1 MYAPY
6 FGLQHPPFSIAP
18 DPRYLFM
25 SERHREALAH
35 LLYGLD
41 AGGGFVLLTGEV
53 GAGKTTVCRCFLE
66 QIPPHCNV
74 AYIFNPKLTVGELLR
89 SICDEFGVPH
99 KPTVPGVETVKDYLD
114 PLNASLLAAHGA
126 GRNTVLIID
135 EAQNLSADV
144 LEQLRLLT
152 NLETS
157 ERKLLQIILIG
168 QPELRAMVA
177 RPSMEQLAQRVIARF
192 HLGALSP
199 HETQQYIAHRM
210 AVAGLQGPLPFSA
223 RAVRRVHALSH
234 GVPRRINLLCD
245 RALLGAYAAGA
256 REVSATIV
264 NRAAREVFDA
274 PAAAAAA
281 RSARGA
287 MPRWAVA
294 GIGAVAGAA
303 LVAAAGWAVG
313 GWPALPL
320 RADGPLVDQPTS
332 AGVQAPVTGTG
343 LKQDAAGAATSAKNS
358 VAAAP
363 AASAA
368 SGASAASVA
377 ANTSSTALA
386 QFLAAQPAQPA
397 GEAAAWKALA
407 SAWGVTLTDGA
418 DACATLPRDGLKC
431 YRNRR
436 AGLNLVRQIDRP
448 VMLTLFPS
456 EEAEES
462 VSAVL
467 RGLDGDTATLEGAGQ
482 TLKVPVE
489 ALAQVWR
496 GDMATLW
503 RTPPGMPERG
513 EIVDTPDGAAW
524 LDKQLASKAAGGSG
538 PGSRPMTPALRQS
551 RIHRFQLAQGV
562 TPDGRAGPLTLMLL
576 NRATGVNE
584 PRLQNK
590 S

>member
-1 MYAPY
+1 MYAPF

-99 KPTVPGVETVKDYLD
+99 QPSVAGVETVKDYID

-168 QPELRAMVA
+168 QPELRTMVA
-177 RPSMEQLAQRVIARF
+177 SPALEQLAQRVIARF
-192 HLGALSP
+192 HLDALSAQ
-199 HETQQYIAHRM
+199 ETQQYIAHRL
-210 AVAGLQGPLPFSA
+210 AVAGLQGPQPFSRSA
-223 RAVRRVHALSH
+223 LRRVHALSR
-234 GVPRRINLLCD
+234 GIPRRINLLCD
-245 RALLGAYAAGA
+245 RALLGAYAAGV
-256 REVSATIV
+256 REVSARIV
-264 NRAAREVFDA
+264 QRAAAEVFDA
-274 PAAAAAA
+274 PASAAAA
-281 RSARGA
+281 RSARGQW
-287 MPRWAVA
+287 PRWAVA
-294 GIGAVAGAA
+294 SLGVAAGAA
-303 LVAAAGWAVG
+303 LVAGGWALG
-313 GWPALPL
+313 TWPQWS
-320 RADGPLVDQPTS
+320 RQ
-332 AGVQAPVTGTG
+332 GVV
-343 LKQDAAGAATSAKNS
+343 SS
-358 VAAAP
+358 AAP
-363 AASAA
+363 AGAMASKTSASAPSSTAPPSSVA
-368 SGASAASVA
+368 STAAVTTPTAPTAGASAPRGAAPVAMSDLQQFVA
-377 ANTSSTALA
+377 AL
-386 QFLAAQPAQPA
+386 PASDN
-397 GEAAAWKALA
+397 AAWQTLA
-407 SAWGVTLTDGA
+407 SAWGGSVAEGA
-418 DACATLPRDGLKC
+418 DACAALPRDGLRC

-448 VMLTLFPS
+448 VLVTLFPS
-456 EEAEES
+456 EEGDVA

-467 RGLDGDTATLEGAGQ
+467 RRLDGDMATLEGAGR
-482 TLKVPVE
+482 TVRVPVAE
-489 ALAQVWR
+489 LAQVWR

-503 RTPPGMPERG
+503 RTPPDMPDKGDLAE
-513 EIVDTPDGAAW
+513 TAAGAAW
-524 LDKQLASKAAGGSG
+524 LDQQLATAAAGGSRAG
-538 PGSRPMTPALRQS
+538 ATAVGRAITPAQRQT
-551 RIHRFQLAQGV
+551 RIQRFQLAQGV

-576 NRATGVNE
+576 NRVNGVSE
-584 PRLQNK
+584 PRLRTGG
-590 S
+590 